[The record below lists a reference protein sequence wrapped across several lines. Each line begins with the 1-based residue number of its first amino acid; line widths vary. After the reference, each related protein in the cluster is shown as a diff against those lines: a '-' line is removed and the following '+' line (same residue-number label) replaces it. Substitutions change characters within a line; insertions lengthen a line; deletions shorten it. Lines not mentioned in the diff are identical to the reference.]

1 MNLEE
6 FRRRRSEL
14 TRGHLCDHDETVAE
28 VRQEMRRTLFDDIAA
43 AAMPDLL
50 ALLDADLTIAR
61 SLWDN
66 A

>member
-1 MNLEE
+1 MNEPTPE
-6 FRRRRSEL
+6 QS
-14 TRGHLCDHDETVAE
+14 E
-28 VRQEMRRTLFDDIAA
+28 VRADMRRTLYDDIAA

>member
-1 MNLEE
+1 MND
-6 FRRRRSEL
+6 
-14 TRGHLCDHDETVAE
+14 TPIHDELAAQFG
-28 VRQEMRRTLFDDIAA
+28 VRQDMRRTLFDDIAA

>member
-1 MNLEE
+1 MND
-6 FRRRRSEL
+6 EL
-14 TRGHLCDHDETVAE
+14 AAQFG
-28 VRQEMRRTLFDDIAA
+28 VRQEMRRTLYDDIAA